1 MKNNNNTNNKKS
13 LFKNYNYR
21 KIQDIFFQK
30 KQKFM
35 TKLINVEFF
44 FFFPEYIHEQ

>member
-21 KIQDIFFQK
+21 KIQDIFLEE
-30 KQKFM
+30 
-35 TKLINVEFF
+35 TKI
-44 FFFPEYIHEQ
+44 QD

>member
-21 KIQDIFFQK
+21 KIQDIFFLEE
-30 KQKFM
+30 
-35 TKLINVEFF
+35 TKI
-44 FFFPEYIHEQ
+44 QD